1 MVGLRGEGM
10 MRYIHG
16 ICWGWG
22 KVLRMDADGCLPED
36 MHPLEKSDTR
46 NMDTISGDMCDMKQ

>member
-1 MVGLRGEGM
+1 MGYVGDGGRSFEW
-10 MRYIHG
+10 MR
-16 ICWGWG
+16 
-22 KVLRMDADGCLPED
+22 DGCLPED